1 MTWEERIAQ
10 YKIRSGTT
18 PAPSFSY
25 YDTRK
30 YDLWQSYP
38 QHPVSIY
45 KTTPPSPSTP
55 IFNALV
61 AKIADFE
68 KVNKHNLNVVNLKSR
83 IKQLEDNYPIFD
95 HKITSYT
102 TFDFSRLGHGYGLF
116 NMPRATI
123 YGYQSFKNNKNV
135 GTTLYLQAPY
145 AVIPGAIKD
154 IAAMEQRFNEDVVVR
169 EEIARRREQKASE
182 LMQSNEYK
190 YLGIATEPL
199 EKQRKPR
206 HMITPENIK
215 TQLDLRKTLVHAY
228 YGDTQDSIFSLQPK
242 YAIYEADRLIDR
254 QLNPRKIVSSSTTT
268 SASSSA
274 PAIQQSDEDI
284 AKRRKDT
291 YNTVEKLRA
300 RTQHALSTAQKFG
313 LNSYVPALERY
324 LNDSLVIDT
333 DTGGQQFDIRAKFP
347 DQAVAAVE
355 KEEYRRRKSADDQM
369 LSQLERKIEPLEEH
383 VFVKRDLRDTGAMFM
398 LKKVSGANEMDE
410 FLRRLG

>member
-1 MTWEERIAQ
+1 MTWEEQIAQ

-18 PAPSFSY
+18 PVPSFSY

-30 YDLWQSYP
+30 YNLWKSYP
-38 QHPVSIY
+38 QHPVSTY

-95 HKITSYT
+95 HKITSHI
-102 TFDFSRLGHGYGLF
+102 TFDFSRLGSEYALPD
-116 NMPRATI
+116 MPVATI

-190 YLGIATEPL
+190 NL
-199 EKQRKPR
+199 EKQLQKLMNLPKFRPR
-206 HMITPENIK
+206 TYMTDKLSVKSDP
-215 TQLDLRKTLVHAY
+215 
-228 YGDTQDSIFSLQPK
+228 
-242 YAIYEADRLIDR
+242 RLLI
-254 QLNPRKIVSSSTTT
+254 
-268 SASSSA
+268 
-274 PAIQQSDEDI
+274 
-284 AKRRKDT
+284 
-291 YNTVEKLRA
+291 NTV
-300 RTQHALSTAQKFG
+300 
-313 LNSYVPALERY
+313 N
-324 LNDSLVIDT
+324 N
-333 DTGGQQFDIRAKFP
+333 
-347 DQAVAAVE
+347 
-355 KEEYRRRKSADDQM
+355 
-369 LSQLERKIEPLEEH
+369 
-383 VFVKRDLRDTGAMFM
+383 
-398 LKKVSGANEMDE
+398 LKKALQRRNTSEAPIGRGTSDFFANILKKGEGA
-410 FLRRLG
+410 